1 MFLKKNLTLIYYFYF
16 GSLIFLPLDFF
27 IISERGSFGT
37 TLSVSKVLQIF
48 TYFLIMINI
57 LIFRD
62 FSFIEKILL
71 SLKKH
76 KYFFYFI
83 GIALLATTI
92 GFINRNYNAPIENEF
107 NKLFFLEKR
116 YFLSLMR
123 PAYEIVIE
131 FHKYFYFIL
140 LAPII
145 LDTKEKIHKVFKV
158 LFIVIII
165 NLFIAFCD
173 YGLTFLHFEIIPRHM
188 VDWRH
193 VGSRL
198 HGLFGEPRDAYI
210 GLVFSICFISI
221 YKQYINKKMSYFW
234 IPLFIGAL
242 FFTNSTS
249 GVLGSIVYIFIM
261 GIQTFVPASF
271 ASNSKVRI
279 FIFINIVVVILFFLF
294 SLRFQFYFFQI
305 LQFILNILD
314 SKKIFENMDTLNIY
328 IFDIESYLRNLWE
341 INIRYNK
348 SELTEI
354 IPSGQSKSSWGLSN
368 HSVNLLPILA
378 IMERFLTLDIWNI
391 FIGSG
396 SGSISFYNNKISG
409 VVNVVNSHSK
419 FINILFNYGLI
430 GIFSLIY
437 SIQYVI
443 KNSVSKSNIFE
454 KQLQLG
460 VFYWLVCSN
469 FIHDSYLIY
478 LLVGLILSCNLIRK
492 KSD

>member
-1 MFLKKNLTLIYYFYF
+1 MLSKKDLTLIYYLYLA
-16 GSLIFLPLDFF
+16 SLIFLPLDFF
-27 IISERGSFGT
+27 VFSEQNNYGT
-37 TLSVSKVLQIF
+37 TLSVSKVLQIS

-83 GIALLATTI
+83 GIVLLSTTI

-116 YFLSLMR
+116 YLLSLIR
-123 PAYEIVIE
+123 PVYEIGIE

-145 LDTKEKIHKVFKV
+145 LDTKEKIHKFFKV

-165 NLFIAFCD
+165 NLFISFCD
-173 YGLTFLHFEIIPRHM
+173 YGLTFLDLEMIPRHLI
-188 VDWRH
+188 DWRH
-193 VGSRL
+193 VGYRL

-210 GLVFSICFISI
+210 GLIFSICFISI

-242 FFTNSTS
+242 FFTNATS
-249 GVLGSIVYIFIM
+249 GALGSIICIFIM

-305 LQFILNILD
+305 LQFILNILE
-314 SKKIFENMDTLNIY
+314 SKKVFDNIDGLKIY
-328 IFDIESYLRNLWE
+328 ILDIENYLKTLWE
-341 INIRYNK
+341 IDIRYHVK
-348 SELTEI
+348 VGEI
-354 IPSGQSKSSWGLSN
+354 IPSGRSRSGWGLTAQSEDFIA
-368 HSVNLLPILA
+368 LLA

-396 SGSISFYNNKISG
+396 SGSISFYNNKILG

-437 SIQYVI
+437 SMQYVI
-443 KNSVSKSNIFE
+443 KNSFSKCNIFE

-478 LLVGLILSCNLIRK
+478 LIVGLILSCNLIRRK
-492 KSD
+492 LD

>member
-1 MFLKKNLTLIYYFYF
+1 LA
-16 GSLIFLPLDFF
+16 SLIFLPLEFF
-27 IISERGSFGT
+27 IFSEQGNFGT
-37 TLSVSKVLQIF
+37 TLSVSKVLQIS

-62 FSFIEKILL
+62 FSFIEKIL
-71 SLKKH
+71 SFLKKH
-76 KYFFYFI
+76 KYFYLFI
-83 GIALLATTI
+83 GIALLATII

-116 YFLSLMR
+116 YLLSLIR
-123 PAYEIVIE
+123 PVYEIGIE
-131 FHKYFYFIL
+131 FHKYFYFII

-145 LDTKEKIHKVFKV
+145 LDTKEKIHKVFKIF
-158 LFIVIII
+158 FIVIII
-165 NLFIAFCD
+165 NLFISFCD
-173 YGLTFLHFEIIPRHM
+173 YGLTFFHLEIIPRHM

-198 HGLFGEPRDAYI
+198 HGLFGEPRDAYVGMI
-210 GLVFSICFISI
+210 FSICFISI

-242 FFTNSTS
+242 FFTNATS

-271 ASNSKVRI
+271 VSNSKVRI

-305 LQFILNILD
+305 LKFILNILD
-314 SKKIFENMDTLNIY
+314 SKKIFDNMDTLRIY
-328 IFDIESYLRNLWE
+328 IFDIENYLKNLWV
-341 INIRYNK
+341 IDIRYNI
-348 SELTEI
+348 SIPTGPTEI
-354 IPSGQSKSSWGLSN
+354 IPSGHTRFGWGMSS

-396 SGSISFYNNKISG
+396 SGSISFYNNKLLG
-409 VVNVVNSHSK
+409 VVGVSNSHSK

-430 GIFSLIY
+430 GTFSLIY
-437 SIQYVI
+437 SMQYVI
-443 KNSVSKSNIFE
+443 KNSFPKCNIFE

-460 VFYWLVCSN
+460 VFYWLACSN

-478 LLVGLILSCNLIRK
+478 LIVGLILSCNLIRT
-492 KSD
+492 KSN